1 MVPGNRGHINDFEN
15 DECIGIVESKTEP
28 FSAPG
33 DSGSLVYCSEDGV
46 YVPLRVRT
54 PWVSQSQVLGIQ
66 FLYHWKRFAS
76 SQRIWVWSSHSCIR
90 YLFLSFFILI
100 TAQSLL
106 FHISANQVCLINAIT
121 TINKHHMF
129 NYLKT
134 SFKRKESDK

>member
-15 DECIGIVESKTEP
+15 DEWIGIVESKTEP

-33 DSGSLVYCSEDGV
+33 DSGSLVYCSEDGL
-46 YVPLRVRT
+46 YVPLRIRT
-54 PWVSQSQVLGIQ
+54 PWVSQSQDLGVQ
-66 FLYHWKRFAS
+66 FSYHWKRFAL
-76 SQRIWVWSSHSCIR
+76 SQRVWSSHSCIC

-106 FHISANQVCLINAIT
+106 FHISANPAFLISAIT

-134 SFKRKESDK
+134 SYKRKESDK